1 MKILSFPAS
10 NSRYSINR
18 QLLNYAERF
27 LTGFEIQR
35 LDINDFEM
43 PIYSEDREHA
53 FGIPEQATA
62 FVRNIA
68 SVDALLISFAEHNG
82 NYTAAFKNII
92 DWCSRLDRNIYQGK
106 RMLLLSTS
114 PGPGGGSSVL
124 AMAENAAPFFGGT
137 VVASLSVPHFNDS
150 FDSAKGELV
159 NEQLRNKLVEVIDQ
173 LKATL
178 E

>member
-114 PGPGGGSSVL
+114 PGPGGGSSVWQWRR
-124 AMAENAAPFFGGT
+124 MRRR
-137 VVASLSVPHFNDS
+137 SL
-150 FDSAKGELV
+150 E
-159 NEQLRNKLVEVIDQ
+159 EQLWLHCRSLTSMTA
-173 LKATL
+173 LTARKANW
-178 E
+178 